1 MIHLQLK
8 FDTISPYNICADRL
22 GITKTCNHWVA
33 TIANWKGKPSH
44 VKENPKQISYYI
56 DSKMAEL
63 KASGDF
69 IVESTR
75 EYLPDKKKT
84 VPGYKVIWKN
94 CPKKEYCDTTI
105 RIINWHPFPVMFYP
119 NFNRIL
125 ARMLEEA
132 KISFKLPEGHDNAF
146 EEIGIS
152 RNIFMQMSLAVM
164 SLENLNEKFINPS
177 IRNMFP
183 DYANS
188 FNYSNTTINQ
198 SEICFDIPTASREEV
213 RDIIFTWST
222 RNMRIFHY
230 SSLEWE
236 KGSPIFHFKT
246 EDGLRFKMYGKGKLV
261 RLEFT
266 YDRVY
271 MEKTGIS
278 RRSFEEILRDAEKQF
293 ETLDKETQPIE
304 IKTMI
309 PTRETAKKLNAVTH
323 SMKDMAVLEALS
335 HRSNEIIKS
344 ESIQEE
350 TDLTRSMVY
359 YRLAQKLNW
368 LLERVGRKW
377 KLKNGALRII
387 IHFLKMIG
395 EVEYLLGE
403 MEKTVVKTFGIGG
416 ITTTEKQAMKQEM
429 DRIQS
434 YNSP

>member
-1 MIHLQLK
+1 MQLK

-56 DSKMAEL
+56 DSKMTEL

-75 EYLPDKKKT
+75 EYLPDQKKT

-94 CPKKEYCDTTI
+94 CPKKEYRDTTI
-105 RIINWHPFPVMFYP
+105 RIINWHPFPIMFYP

-132 KISFKLPEGHDNAF
+132 KISFKLPEGHDNVF

-152 RNIFMQMSLAVM
+152 RNILVQMSLAVM

-236 KGSPIFHFKT
+236 KGFPIFHFKT

-293 ETLDKETQPIE
+293 ETLDKDTQPIE
-304 IKTMI
+304 IRAMT
-309 PTRETAKKLNAVTH
+309 PTRETTRKLNLVTH
-323 SMKDMAVLEALS
+323 SVKDIAVLEALS
-335 HRSNEIIKS
+335 HKSNEIIKS

-359 YRLAQKLNW
+359 YRMSQKLNW
-368 LLERVGRKW
+368 LLEKVGRKW
-377 KLKNGALRII
+377 KLKKGALQVIC
-387 IHFLKMIG
+387 HFLKMVG
-395 EVEYLLGE
+395 EAEFLLCE
-403 MEKTVVKTFGIGG
+403 MGKTIVRTFGIGG
-416 ITTTEKQAMKQEM
+416 ITTFEKQTIKLPQE
-429 DRIQS
+429 IEGILN

>member
-1 MIHLQLK
+1 
-8 FDTISPYNICADRL
+8 
-22 GITKTCNHWVA
+22 
-33 TIANWKGKPSH
+33 
-44 VKENPKQISYYI
+44 
-56 DSKMAEL
+56 
-63 KASGDF
+63 
-69 IVESTR
+69 
-75 EYLPDKKKT
+75 
-84 VPGYKVIWKN
+84 
-94 CPKKEYCDTTI
+94 
-105 RIINWHPFPVMFYP
+105 
-119 NFNRIL
+119 
-125 ARMLEEA
+125 
-132 KISFKLPEGHDNAF
+132 
-146 EEIGIS
+146 
-152 RNIFMQMSLAVM
+152 
-164 SLENLNEKFINPS
+164 
-177 IRNMFP
+177 
-183 DYANS
+183 
-188 FNYSNTTINQ
+188 
-198 SEICFDIPTASREEV
+198 
-213 RDIIFTWST
+213 
-222 RNMRIFHY
+222 MRIFHY

-377 KLKNGALRII
+377 KLKKGALRII

-416 ITTTEKQAMKQEM
+416 ITTIEKQAMKQEM

>member
-1 MIHLQLK
+1 MQLK

-75 EYLPDKKKT
+75 EYLPNQKKT
-84 VPGYKVIWKN
+84 VPGYKVVWKN
-94 CPKKEYCDTTI
+94 CPKNEYSDTTI
-105 RIINWHPFPVMFYP
+105 RIINWHPFPIMFYP

-125 ARMLEEA
+125 ARMLENA
-132 KISFKLPEGHDNAF
+132 KIPFKLPEGHDNAF

-152 RNIFMQMSLAVM
+152 RNIFTQMSLGVM
-164 SLENLNEKFINPS
+164 SIENLNEQFINPS
-177 IRNMFP
+177 LRNMFP

-188 FNYSNTTINQ
+188 FSNSSTTINQ
-198 SEICFDIPTASREEV
+198 SEICFDIPTASKEEV
-213 RDIIFTWST
+213 REIIFNWSA
-222 RNMRIFHY
+222 RNMRIFDY
-230 SSLEWE
+230 SSLECE
-236 KGSPIFHFKT
+236 KGHPIFHFKT

-266 YDRVY
+266 YDRTY
-271 MEKTGIS
+271 MEKVGLS
-278 RRSFEEILRDAEKQF
+278 RRSFEEILRDAEKQY
-293 ETLDKETQPIE
+293 ETLDKETQPVE
-304 IKTMI
+304 VRAMI
-309 PTRETAKKLNAVTH
+309 PTRETTKKLNCVTH
-323 SMKDMAVLEALS
+323 SMKDVKMLEALS
-335 HRSNEIIKS
+335 CKSNEIIKS
-344 ESIQEE
+344 ESIQVA

-359 YRLAQKLNW
+359 YRLSQKLNW
-368 LLERVGRKW
+368 LLEKVGRKW
-377 KLKNGALRII
+377 KLKNGALQVIN
-387 IHFLKMIG
+387 HFLKMIG

-403 MEKTVVKTFGIGG
+403 MEKTTVRTFGIGG
-416 ITTTEKQAMKQEM
+416 IMTVDKKNIGITQEIE
-429 DRIQS
+429 RIQS